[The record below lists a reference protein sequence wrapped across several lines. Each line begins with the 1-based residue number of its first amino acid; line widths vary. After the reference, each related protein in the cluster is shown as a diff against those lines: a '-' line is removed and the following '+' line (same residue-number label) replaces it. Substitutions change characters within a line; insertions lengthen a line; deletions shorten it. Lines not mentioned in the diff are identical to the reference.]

1 MKSKLDINHTFD
13 ISAENNGGTMIRFE
27 FSNKEEAVNLYVKAN
42 STYNP
47 KERGPDHY
55 FAIERVLEHACAEA
69 GSFVG
74 ALVKLNA
81 REIFP
86 AWCNV
91 TNSEGM
97 MFDFNEDAVNAFY
110 EILEHNVFLALELP
124 AEEKEDGHILGFI
137 HDINELGELAGEVD
151 GINIDD
157 DAGMSVIGEPGV
169 AELIN

>member
-1 MKSKLDINHTFD
+1 MKSKLDIKHTLD
-13 ISAENNGGTMIRFE
+13 ISAKNNGGTMISFE
-27 FSNKEEAVNLYVKAN
+27 FNNKAEAVHLYVKAN

-55 FAIERVLEHACAEA
+55 FAIEQVLEHACAEA

-86 AWCNV
+86 AWGNV
-91 TNSEGM
+91 TNSEGK

-110 EILEHNVFLALELP
+110 EILEQNVFSALELP
-124 AEEKEDGHILGFI
+124 AEEKEDGHILAFI
-137 HDINELGELAGEVD
+137 HDVNEAGALAGALD
-151 GINIDD
+151 DINIDD
-157 DAGMSVIGEPGV
+157 AGIQVIGEPGG
-169 AELIN
+169 AELD